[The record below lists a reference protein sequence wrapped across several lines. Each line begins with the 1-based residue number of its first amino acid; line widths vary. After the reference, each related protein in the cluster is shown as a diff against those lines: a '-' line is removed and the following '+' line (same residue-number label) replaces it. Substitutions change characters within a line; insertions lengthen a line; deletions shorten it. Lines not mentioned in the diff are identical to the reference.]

1 VASEVK
7 VPLNA
12 SVRPQL
18 IASVSSGGKGR
29 PVVSILERLESRGAA
44 KDASNEL
51 SSASMRAGAMV
62 RTARKNRKLSQAEL
76 AQRIGVSQERI
87 SEVERGLGPQ
97 APTYDLLERI
107 GRATDMTLQYVSAS
121 SGELLTG
128 LTPSK
133 DLLGPLIDPQ

>member
-1 VASEVK
+1 
-7 VPLNA
+7 
-12 SVRPQL
+12 
-18 IASVSSGGKGR
+18 
-29 PVVSILERLESRGAA
+29 
-44 KDASNEL
+44 
-51 SSASMRAGAMV
+51 MRAGAMV